1 MPERLRQIHP
11 GVIAHDDVFG
21 MDTDDEV
28 WLRDAGSRGWIVLT
42 KDDRIRY
49 RPGERDAILDA
60 SIRCFCLNPTKGMTG
75 DEMAEVLVTA
85 LPSILAIAEVQPG
98 GFIKGINRQGRIRHL
113 FP

>member
-1 MPERLRQIHP
+1 
-11 GVIAHDDVFG
+11 

-28 WLRDAGSRGWIVLT
+28 WLREAGHRGWIVLT

-60 SIRCFCLNPTKGMTG
+60 SLRCFCLNPSTRMTG
-75 DEMAEVLVTA
+75 DQMAEVLVLV
-85 LPSILAIAEVQPG
+85 LPAILAIAAERPG
-98 GFIKGINRQGRIRHL
+98 GYIKGVNRQGRIRHL